1 MKRLLVVLCL
11 SLMLASCG
19 EESTSGST
27 DTSKAAASSAVQTT
41 SEKESQTTMNSHS
54 ESTISSQESEKEFTM
69 RIADTKVNVEWEDND
84 SVAALK
90 QLAAE
95 KPLTID
101 MSMYGGFEQVGGIG
115 KTLPSDDK
123 KIKTEAGDIVLYSS
137 DQIVVFYGS
146 NTWEYTRLGKVKDLS
161 KGDLKDLLS
170 NGDVT
175 ITISFE

>member
-1 MKRLLVVLCL
+1 MCL
-11 SLMLASCG
+11 P
-19 EESTSGST
+19 
-27 DTSKAAASSAVQTT
+27 
-41 SEKESQTTMNSHS
+41 NN
-54 ESTISSQESEKEFTM
+54 
-69 RIADTKVNVEWEDND
+69 RPNR
-84 SVAALK
+84 
-90 QLAAE
+90 
-95 KPLTID
+95 
-101 MSMYGGFEQVGGIG
+101 YGGFEQVGGIG
-115 KTLPSDDK
+115 KTLSSDDK

>member
-1 MKRLLVVLCL
+1 
-11 SLMLASCG
+11 
-19 EESTSGST
+19 
-27 DTSKAAASSAVQTT
+27 
-41 SEKESQTTMNSHS
+41 
-54 ESTISSQESEKEFTM
+54 
-69 RIADTKVNVEWEDND
+69 
-84 SVAALK
+84 
-90 QLAAE
+90 
-95 KPLTID
+95 
-101 MSMYGGFEQVGGIG
+101 MYGGFEQVGGIG

-161 KGDLKDLLS
+161 KGDLNDLLS